1 MSLRSLNAAK
11 VSLVIPCFNESE
23 VLPLLF
29 ERVRKAAADWNTDY
43 EVILVDDGSRDN
55 TWQLIGDCNRS
66 DPHWKGVRLARNF
79 GHQIALWTGLRHA
92 QGDVIAILDADLQD
106 PPEILPQ
113 FFAKWAEGYDVIY
126 AVRRKRKE
134 RPLKRFAYFL

>member
-1 MSLRSLNAAK
+1 MTQTVRQLGETT
-11 VSLVIPCFNESE
+11 VSLVIPCFDERD

-29 ERVRKAAADWNTDY
+29 ERVNKAVALWGARV

-55 TWQLIGDCNRS
+55 TWELIQDYHRC
-66 DPHWKGVRLARNF
+66 DPRWKGVRLARNF
-79 GHQIALWTGLRHA
+79 GHQIALWTGLHHA
-92 QGDVIAILDADLQD
+92 QGEVIAVLDADLQD

-113 FFAKWAEGYDVIY
+113 FFAKWAEGFDVIY

-134 RPLKRFAYFL
+134 G